1 MNRIILFGILSA
13 PVLIISWKTMFSLKT
28 HGLYRFL
35 SWECILWLFASNYTY
50 WFTDAFSPCQVIS
63 WIFLFTSGYL
73 VVAGAVTLKK
83 RGKPGKNERESST
96 LYGFEQTSRLVDT
109 GIYKYIRH
117 PLYSSLLFLTWGI
130 FFKNP
135 TVLLLL
141 ISVLSTLFL
150 YLTALFDEK
159 DCIRVFGDSYR
170 GYMKRSRRF
179 VPFIV

>member
-1 MNRIILFGILSA
+1 MNRLILFGILSI
-13 PVLIISWKTMFSLKT
+13 PVIIISWRTMFSLKT

-50 WFTDAFSPCQVIS
+50 WFKDAFGPYQVIS
-63 WIFLFTSGYL
+63 WIFLFTAGYL
-73 VVAGAVTLKK
+73 VIAGAVTLRN
-83 RGKPGKNERESST
+83 RGKPGKNERQTGT

-109 GIYKYIRH
+109 GIYRYIRH
-117 PLYSSLLFLTWGI
+117 PFYSSLLFLTWGI

-135 TVLLLL
+135 TIILLC

-159 DCIRVFGDSYR
+159 ECIRVFGDSYR
-170 GYMKRSRRF
+170 EYIKRSRRF
-179 VPFIV
+179 APFIF